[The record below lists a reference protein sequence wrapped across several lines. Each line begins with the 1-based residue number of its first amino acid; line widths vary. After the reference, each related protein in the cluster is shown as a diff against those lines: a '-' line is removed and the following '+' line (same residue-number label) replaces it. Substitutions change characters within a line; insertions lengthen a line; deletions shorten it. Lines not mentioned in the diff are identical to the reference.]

1 MPEAVSRET
10 PQPAARR
17 AYARLELKAV
27 DAERRTL
34 TGVATSAATD
44 RYGDVVEPAG
54 AEFALPLPLL
64 WQHDSKS
71 PIGEVTQARQ
81 VGDAIEI
88 TAQIAKTDVPG
99 VLKDRLDM
107 AWQSITL
114 GLVRGLSIG
123 FMSLEDS
130 YDKVTGGLHFLRWQ
144 WLELSAVTIPANA
157 DASIHTIRAYDTSD
171 AAAPGPRVRPVSRS
185 LSGVSDSPRVV
196 SMRWKSPMA
205 KKTYGEQIS
214 GWEATRAAKTARMD
228 ELLEKSGDAGETLT
242 EDEKTEHDGLALD
255 VKDIDGQLVRLRAAE
270 KRDKEAAVPVHGT
283 TIETAS
289 TSRTGVMVL
298 PKKLEP
304 GILFARTAMCMAMAR
319 GNELQAKEY
328 ARQSYGDDAVPLV
341 KMIDY
346 MTKAAVG
353 AGATSVSG
361 WASEM
366 VPYNIMDDFIT
377 FLRPGTILGK
387 FGTTQNGVTYP
398 SLRRVPFNTRVSG
411 FSAGLTAN
419 WVGEGLPALLSKA
432 TSFFTSLTWSKI
444 AALAVLTKEEI
455 RFSNPSAEAK
465 VRDDIAAAIIAKQDR
480 DFIDPAKAAVAN
492 VSPASITNG
501 TTPILPTGPSAAQ
514 LRTDLATLLATF
526 AAANLSPEDIVL
538 IMSTVDALN
547 ISLMITSLGN
557 PVFPGLTM
565 QGGNLLGFPVITTTA
580 MVGVGSP
587 VSNIIVA
594 VKAGEVYLADDGV
607 VTVDA
612 SDQASVEMVD
622 SGSAQSGISGT
633 GASLVSFWQAGLL
646 GLKATREIN
655 WKLRRPQAARYIY
668 NSAYKA

>member
-1 MPEAVSRET
+1 VP
-10 PQPAARR
+10 
-17 AYARLELKAV
+17 
-27 DAERRTL
+27 
-34 TGVATSAATD
+34 VA
-44 RYGDVVEPAG
+44 
-54 AEFALPLPLL
+54 
-64 WQHDSKS
+64 
-71 PIGEVTQARQ
+71 
-81 VGDAIEI
+81 
-88 TAQIAKTDVPG
+88 
-99 VLKDRLDM
+99 
-107 AWQSITL
+107 
-114 GLVRGLSIG
+114 VRGA
-123 FMSLEDS
+123 
-130 YDKVTGGLHFLRWQ
+130 T
-144 WLELSAVTIPANA
+144 A
-157 DASIHTIRAYDTSD
+157 DE
-171 AAAPGPRVRPVSRS
+171 G
-185 LSGVSDSPRVV
+185 
-196 SMRWKSPMA
+196 
-205 KKTYGEQIS
+205 
-214 GWEATRAAKTARMD
+214 
-228 ELLEKSGDAGETLT
+228 
-242 EDEKTEHDGLALD
+242 
-255 VKDIDGQLVRLRAAE
+255 
-270 KRDKEAAVPVHGT
+270 
-283 TIETAS
+283 TAS
-289 TSRTGVMVL
+289 RGRTHVQVL
-298 PKKLEP
+298 PKVLPP
-304 GILFARTAMCMAMAR
+304 GIMFARYAMCMGMAR
-319 GNELQAKEY
+319 GNEYEAKQI
-328 ARQSYGDDAVPLV
+328 AKDNYGDDAAPLV
-341 KMIDY
+341 KLIDLQQ
-346 MTKAAVG
+346 KAAVG
-353 AGATSVSG
+353 AAATSVTG

-387 FGTTQNGVTYP
+387 FGTTVNGTTYP

-432 TSFFTSLTWSKI
+432 TSFFTSLTWSKL

-465 VRDDIAAAIIAKQDR
+465 VRDDIAAAVIAKQDR

-501 TTPILPTGPSAAQ
+501 TTPILPTGTTSTQ
-514 LRTDLATLLATF
+514 LRTDLATLLSTF

-538 IMSTVDALN
+538 IMSTVDAVN
-547 ISLMITSLGN
+547 ISLMITALGN

-565 QGGNLLGFPVITTTA
+565 AGGNLLGFPVITTTA
-580 MVGVGSP
+580 MVAVGSP